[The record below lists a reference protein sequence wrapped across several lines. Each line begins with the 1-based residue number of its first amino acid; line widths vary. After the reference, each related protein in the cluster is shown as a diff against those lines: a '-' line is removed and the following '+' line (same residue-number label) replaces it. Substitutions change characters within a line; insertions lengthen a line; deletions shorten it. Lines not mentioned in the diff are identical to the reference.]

1 MMAVTRAKRRLPR
14 LSTKTEQTVLGYLC
28 LLPTFAYAAVF
39 LVFPVIY
46 SLVLSFQRWRL
57 YGNQEWVGFDNYRRI
72 FTDSVF
78 WLSLKNAGFYAVIFV
93 PLSIII
99 ALLVAILLN
108 QKIRGM
114 NFYRTA
120 YFVPVVSSTV
130 AVAVVWSFLFD
141 THYGLVNE
149 WLSRIGLGRVGWLT
163 DPDVAMFSV
172 IIFSIWKSLGSNVVV
187 YLAALQGVP
196 QQLYEAAEID
206 GAGRWGRFRY
216 ITLPMVSPT
225 TFFMLIMGLI
235 GALQVFEQ
243 IMIMTGG
250 GPMRATY
257 VVYIYMYDYAFRY
270 SEMGY
275 ASAVGYI
282 MAIIIF
288 VLTVVN
294 MKVSGKFVHY
304 E

>member
-1 MMAVTRAKRRLPR
+1 MK
-14 LSTKTEQTVLGYLC
+14 
-28 LLPTFAYAAVF
+28 
-39 LVFPVIY
+39 
-46 SLVLSFQRWRL
+46 W
-57 YGNQEWVGFDNYRRI
+57 
-72 FTDSVF
+72 
-78 WLSLKNAGFYAVIFV
+78 
-93 PLSIII
+93 
-99 ALLVAILLN
+99 
-108 QKIRGM
+108 
-114 NFYRTA
+114 YRTA

-141 THYGLVNE
+141 THYGLVND
-149 WLSRIGLGRVGWLT
+149 WLTRIGLNREGWLT
-163 DPDVAMFSV
+163 DPDIAMFSV
-172 IIFSIWKSLGSNVVV
+172 IIFSIWKSLGSNVVI

-196 QQLYEAAEID
+196 QHLYEAARID
-206 GAGRWGRFRY
+206 GAGRWGQFRY

-235 GALQVFEQ
+235 GAFQVFEQ

-257 VVYIYMYDYAFRY
+257 VVYMYMYDYAFRY

-275 ASAVGYI
+275 AAAVGYI

-288 VLTVVN
+288 ILTVIN

>member
-1 MMAVTRAKRRLPR
+1 MAVSRTGRRRPL
-14 LSTKTEQTVLGYLC
+14 LSMKTEQIVLGYLC
-28 LLPTFAYAAVF
+28 LIPTFVYAAVF
-39 LVFPVIY
+39 LVFPIFY
-46 SLVLSFQRWRL
+46 SLILSFQKWKI
-57 YGNQEWVGFDNYRRI
+57 YGNQEWVGWDNYRRI
-72 FTDSVF
+72 FADSVF
-78 WLSLKNAGFYAVIFV
+78 WLSLKNAGFYAVFFV

-108 QKIRGM
+108 QKIRAM
-114 NFYRTA
+114 KWYRTA

-149 WLSRIGLGRVGWLT
+149 WLGRIGINRIGWLT
-163 DPDVAMFSV
+163 DPDIAMFSV
-172 IIFSIWKSLGSNVVV
+172 IIFSIWKSLGSNVVI

-196 QQLYEAAEID
+196 QQLYEAAKID
-206 GAGRWGRFRY
+206 GAGRWAQFRY

-257 VVYIYMYDYAFRY
+257 VVYMYMYDYAFRY
-270 SEMGY
+270 GEMGY

-288 VLTVVN
+288 ILTIIN